1 MTENPLLLSWSS
13 IRVSKKELRRI
24 RRGARRNLLQNEL
37 EQRSKIAA
45 RKWTPHL
52 DLSSSCLACE
62 LMRVH
67 QLIEFFKPLQLYPS
81 YCRPCLNKFLSSCK
95 HERNDY
101 IRKCFQC
108 NSLLYE
114 LFSLHDC
121 AEQAR
126 NNPDPW
132 VSLGYCL
139 STFVTRQ
146 EFLAPTQSSG
156 DKLPRFELLYVLT
169 KVQHNKNNS
178 TQIEETVEWVRDS
191 GGSKVDEIRC
201 FVLKNSE
208 DRNTFERANT
218 NFDWD
223 VVLGV
228 SVWNRPS
235 QMF

>member
-1 MTENPLLLSWSS
+1 MNTSPRPLELLSGMRLSVN
-13 IRVSKKELRRI
+13 RV
-24 RRGARRNLLQNEL
+24 LQ
-37 EQRSKIAA
+37 AVA
-45 RKWTPHL
+45 
-52 DLSSSCLACE
+52 
-62 LMRVH
+62 
-67 QLIEFFKPLQLYPS
+67 LYPS
-81 YCRPCLNKFLSSCK
+81 YCRPCLTKFLSSCK
-95 HERNDY
+95 HERNNY
-101 IRKCFQC
+101 NRKCLQC

-114 LFSLHDC
+114 FFSLHDC

-132 VSLGYCL
+132 VSLGNCL

-146 EFLAPTQSSG
+146 ECLAPTQSSG
-156 DKLPRFELLYVLT
+156 DKQPRFELFYVPT
-169 KVQHNKNNS
+169 EVQHNKNNS

-208 DRNTFERANT
+208 GRNTFERANT

-235 QMF
+235 QMFQFVNFVVIFHGFDDSKETKQHRTNKKKRFWKRKSFQL